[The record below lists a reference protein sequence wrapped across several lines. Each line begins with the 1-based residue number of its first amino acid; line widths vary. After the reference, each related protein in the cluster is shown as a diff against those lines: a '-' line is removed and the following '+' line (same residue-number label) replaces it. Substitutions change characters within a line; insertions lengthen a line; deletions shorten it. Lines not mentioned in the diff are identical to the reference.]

1 MAETASQLFL
11 LRLSRRA
18 SVAVILIGGLVLVGW
33 LLHVQILKSVGRGF
47 IAMNPFTALLFI
59 IAGFAL
65 IRAGQRSRKR
75 PDIIVMICG
84 IIIILG
90 GLTKVAECAF
100 GFDLNLDQML
110 FQRQV
115 NSGGPYGPN
124 EIAMN
129 TALSFV
135 CCGAALL
142 LLDMQTKSGIRP
154 AQTFI
159 IMEGLLALLALIGYG
174 YRVLP
179 LYSFGSRLPM
189 ALNTAICFE
198 LFAIGALTVRPSRG
212 LMMVITS
219 DTTGGTMA
227 RRLLPAAIFIP
238 LILGALLF
246 LSEKHG
252 FFAIESGISL
262 FAFANIVLFT
272 TVVWWNA
279 KLLFWAEE
287 ERLKAME
294 KLKRTTADLERSNTE
309 LQQFAYVASHD
320 LTEPLRM
327 VVSYLELLNSR
338 AGEKLDAQER
348 EFIGY
353 ASDGARRMQQLIQ
366 DLLAYARVDTRARPL
381 EPTDCEG
388 VLASVMA
395 NLKVAIAE
403 SQTVV
408 EHDPLPTVKGDVVQ
422 LTQVFQNLIGN
433 AIKFHGKQA
442 PRIHVGAQRQNGEW
456 IFDVKDNGIG
466 IDPKNFDRIFVLF
479 QRLHTR
485 QEYPGTGMG
494 LAICKKIIERHGGRI
509 WVESRPGE
517 GTAFFFTIPAKNE
530 HAREHEAAPNGGFNP
545 YSPWQQQSR
554 LSK

>member
-1 MAETASQLFL
+1 MADTASQLFL
-11 LRLSRRA
+11 LRISRRA
-18 SVAVILIGGLVLVGW
+18 SFGVILIGGLVLAGW
-33 LLHVQILKSVGRGF
+33 LLHVQVLKSAWPGL
-47 IAMNPFTALLFI
+47 IAMNPLSALLFI

-65 IRAGQRSRKR
+65 IRAGQRFRKR
-75 PDIIVMICG
+75 PDKIVLICG
-84 IIIILG
+84 IIVVLG
-90 GLTKVAECAF
+90 GATKIAECAF
-100 GFDLNLDQML
+100 QFDLNLDQMM
-110 FQRQV
+110 FQHEV
-115 NSGGPYGPN
+115 SSPGPYGPN

-142 LLDMQTKSGIRP
+142 LLDMQTKQGFRP
-154 AQTFI
+154 AQAFI
-159 IMEGLLALLALIGYG
+159 VIAGLMALLALIGYG

-189 ALNTAICFE
+189 ALNSAICFE
-198 LFAIGALTVRPSRG
+198 LFAIAALAVRPSRG

-219 DTTGGTMA
+219 DTTGGAMA

-246 LSEKHG
+246 SSEKHG
-252 FFAIESGISL
+252 FFATESGISL

-272 TVVWWNA
+272 AVIWWNA
-279 KLLFWAEE
+279 KLLVWAEE

-294 KLKRTTADLERSNTE
+294 KLKRTTMDLERSNTE

-327 VVSYLELLNSR
+327 VVSYLELLTSR
-338 AGEKLDAQER
+338 AQGKLGEEER

-353 ASDGARRMQQLIQ
+353 ASDGAQRMQHLIQ
-366 DLLAYARVDTRARPL
+366 DLLAYARVDTRGRPL
-381 EPTDCEG
+381 ESTDCER
-388 VLASVMA
+388 VLATALA
-395 NLKVAIAE
+395 NLKLAIAE
-403 SQTVV
+403 SHTVV
-408 EHDPLPTVKGDVVQ
+408 EHDPLPTVHGDVVQ

-433 AIKFHGKQA
+433 AIKFRGKEA
-442 PRIHVGAQRQNGEW
+442 PKIHVGARQQDGEW
-456 IFDVKDNGIG
+456 IFHVKDNGIG
-466 IDPKNFDRIFVLF
+466 IDPKNFERIFVLF

-494 LAICKKIIERHGGRI
+494 LAICKKIVERHGGRI

-517 GTAFFFTIPAKNE
+517 GTAFFFTIPAKKEKSNE
-530 HAREHEAAPNGGFNP
+530 H
-545 YSPWQQQSR
+545 
-554 LSK
+554 

>member
-11 LRLSRRA
+11 SRLSRRA
-18 SVAVILIGGLVLVGW
+18 SFAVISVGGLVLIGW
-33 LLHVQILKSVGRGF
+33 LLHAQILKSAGRGL
-47 IAMNPFTALLFI
+47 IAMNPLSALLFI

-65 IRAGQRSRKR
+65 IRAGKRGRKR
-75 PDIIVMICG
+75 PDTIVIICG
-84 IIIILG
+84 IIIVLG
-90 GLTKVAECAF
+90 GAEKIAECAF
-100 GFDLNLDQML
+100 GFDLNLDQIL
-110 FQRQV
+110 FQREV
-115 NSGGPYGPN
+115 TSPGPYGPN

-135 CCGAALL
+135 FCGAALL
-142 LLDMQTKSGIRP
+142 LLDAQTKNGVRP
-154 AQTFI
+154 AQACI
-159 IMEGLLALLALIGYG
+159 LMVGLMALLALIGYG

-179 LYSFGSRLPM
+179 LSSFGSRLPM
-189 ALNTAICFE
+189 ALNTAVGFE
-198 LFAIGALTVRPSRG
+198 LFAVAALSVRPSRG

-238 LILGALLF
+238 LALGALLF
-246 LSEKHG
+246 FSEKRG
-252 FFAIESGISL
+252 LFALESGISL

-272 TVVWWNA
+272 VIIWWNA

-294 KLKRTTADLERSNTE
+294 KLKRITVDLERSNTE

-327 VVSYLELLNSR
+327 VVSYLELLSSR
-338 AGEKLDAQER
+338 AKEKLDEEDR

-353 ASDGARRMQQLIQ
+353 AVDGARRMQHLIQ
-366 DLLAYARVDTRARPL
+366 DLLAYARVDTRGQPL
-381 EPTDCEG
+381 VPTDCEQLLAT
-388 VLASVMA
+388 VLA

-403 SQTVV
+403 SGTVV
-408 EHDPLPTVKGDVVQ
+408 EHDPLPTVQGDVMQ

-433 AIKFHGKQA
+433 AIKFRGREA
-442 PRIHVGAQRQNGEW
+442 PKIHVGVQRQNGEW
-456 IFDVKDNGIG
+456 VFQVKDNGIG
-466 IDPKNFDRIFVLF
+466 IDPKNFERIFVLF

-494 LAICKKIIERHGGRI
+494 LAICKKIIERHGGRV
-509 WVESRPGE
+509 WVESKPGE
-517 GTAFFFTIPAKNE
+517 GTAFFFTIPTKDEKNSE
-530 HAREHEAAPNGGFNP
+530 H
-545 YSPWQQQSR
+545 
-554 LSK
+554 

>member
-1 MAETASQLFL
+1 MAETASQQFL

-18 SVAVILIGGLVLVGW
+18 SIAVIIIAGLVLVGW
-33 LLHVQILKSVGRGF
+33 LLHVPVLKSVAPGL
-47 IAMNPFTALLFI
+47 IAMNPLTASLFL

-65 IRAGQRSRKR
+65 IRAGQRYRKR
-75 PDIIVMICG
+75 PDILVMICG
-84 IIIILG
+84 VLIIVG
-90 GLTKVAECAF
+90 GATKVADCVF
-100 GFDLNLDQML
+100 HFDRSVDEMM
-110 FQRQV
+110 FQQQV
-115 NSGGPYGPN
+115 NSPGPYGSS

-129 TALSFV
+129 TALGFI
-135 CCGAALL
+135 CCGAGLL
-142 LLDMQTKSGIRP
+142 LLDLQTKRGTRP
-154 AQTFI
+154 AQAFI
-159 IMEGLLALLALIGYG
+159 VIVGLLALLALIGYG

-198 LFAIGALTVRPSRG
+198 LFAVAALAVRPSRG
-212 LMMVITS
+212 IMMVVTS
-219 DTTGGTMA
+219 DTTGGAMA
-227 RRLLPAAIFIP
+227 RRLMPAAILIP

-246 LSEKHG
+246 SSEKHG
-252 FFAIESGISL
+252 FFAVESGISL

-272 TVVWWNA
+272 AVIWWNA

-294 KLKRTTADLERSNTE
+294 KLKRTTIDLERSNTE

-338 AGEKLDAQER
+338 AQKKLGEEER

-353 ASDGARRMQQLIQ
+353 ASDGAQRMQHLIQ
-366 DLLAYARVDTRARPL
+366 DLLAYARVDTRGRPL
-381 EPTDCEG
+381 EPTDCER
-388 VLASVMA
+388 VLASALA

-403 SQTVV
+403 SDTTV
-408 EHDPLPTVKGDVVQ
+408 EHDPLPMVEGDAVQ

-433 AIKFHGKQA
+433 AIKFHGKQT
-442 PRIHVGAQRQNGEW
+442 PRIHVGARRLNGEW
-456 IFDVKDNGIG
+456 VFHVKDNGIG
-466 IDPKNFDRIFVLF
+466 IDPKNFERIFVLF

-509 WVESRPGE
+509 WVESAQGA
-517 GTAFFFTIPAKNE
+517 GTTFFFTIPAKNE
-530 HAREHEAAPNGGFNP
+530 KSNEH
-545 YSPWQQQSR
+545 
-554 LSK
+554 

>member
-11 LRLSRRA
+11 QRLSRR
-18 SVAVILIGGLVLVGW
+18 SSLAVIFIASLVLVGW
-33 LLHVQILKSVGRGF
+33 LLHVQVLKSVERGL

-59 IAGFAL
+59 IAGCAL
-65 IRAGQRSRKR
+65 IRAGQRYRKR
-75 PDIIVMICG
+75 PDIIVIICG
-84 IIIILG
+84 IIIVLG
-90 GLTKVAECAF
+90 GAEKIAECVF
-100 GFDLNLDQML
+100 NFDLNLDKML

-115 NSGGPYGPN
+115 NSPGPYGPN

-135 CCGAALL
+135 CCGVALL
-142 LLDMQTKSGIRP
+142 LLDVQMKSGFRP

-159 IMEGLLALLALIGYG
+159 IIVGLMALLALIGYG

-179 LYSFGSRLPM
+179 LYSFASRLPM

-198 LFAIGALTVRPSRG
+198 LFAIAALAVRPSRG

-219 DTTGGTMA
+219 DTTGGAMA

-238 LILGALLF
+238 LILGAVLF
-246 LSEKHG
+246 SSEKRG
-252 FFAIESGISL
+252 FFATELGISL

-272 TVVWWNA
+272 AVIWWNA

-294 KLKRTTADLERSNTE
+294 KLKRTSADLERSNTE

-338 AGEKLDAQER
+338 AGEKLDDEER

-353 ASDGARRMQQLIQ
+353 ASDGARRMQHLIQ
-366 DLLAYARVDTRARPL
+366 DLLAYARVDTRGRPL
-381 EPTDCEG
+381 EPTDSER
-388 VLASVMA
+388 VLETVLV
-395 NLKVAIAE
+395 NLKPAIAE
-403 SQTVV
+403 NHTVV
-408 EHDPLPTVKGDVVQ
+408 EHDHLPTVEGDIMQ

-433 AIKFHGKQA
+433 AIKFHGKVD
-442 PRIHVGAQRQNGEW
+442 PKIHVGAQRQNGEW
-456 IFDVKDNGIG
+456 IFHVSDNGIG
-466 IDPKNFDRIFVLF
+466 IDPKNFDRLFVLF

-509 WVESRPGE
+509 WVESRQGE
-517 GTAFFFTIPAKNE
+517 GTTFFFTIPVKNGSGNE
-530 HAREHEAAPNGGFNP
+530 H
-545 YSPWQQQSR
+545 
-554 LSK
+554 

>member
-18 SVAVILIGGLVLVGW
+18 SSAMIFVAGLVLTGW
-33 LLHVQILKSVGRGF
+33 LLHLQILKSAWPGL
-47 IAMNPFTALLFI
+47 IAMNPLTALLFLV
-59 IAGFAL
+59 AGFAL
-65 IRAGQRSRKR
+65 LRAGQRFRKR
-75 PDIIVMICG
+75 PDLFVIISG
-84 IIIILG
+84 IIIVLG
-90 GLTKVAECAF
+90 GATKVAECLF
-100 GFDLNLDQML
+100 HFDLNLDQVM
-110 FQRQV
+110 FQKQV
-115 NSGGPYGPN
+115 NSPGPYGPN

-142 LLDMQTKSGIRP
+142 LLDVQTKHGWRP
-154 AQTFI
+154 AQVFI
-159 IMEGLLALLALIGYG
+159 VAEGLLALLALIGYG

-189 ALNTAICFE
+189 ALNSAVCFE
-198 LFAIGALTVRPSRG
+198 LFGIAALAVRPSRG

-219 DTTGGTMA
+219 DTTGGAMA
-227 RRLLPAAIFIP
+227 RRLLPAAVFIP

-252 FFAIESGISL
+252 FFAMESGISL

-272 TVVWWNA
+272 AVIWWNA
-279 KLLFWAEE
+279 KLLYWAEE
-287 ERLKAME
+287 ERRKAME
-294 KLKRTTADLERSNTE
+294 KLKRTTVDLERSNTE

-327 VVSYLELLNSR
+327 VVSYLELLGSR
-338 AGEKLDAQER
+338 AQGKLGEEER

-353 ASDGARRMQQLIQ
+353 ASDGARRMQHLIQ
-366 DLLAYARVDTRARPL
+366 DLLAYARVDTRGRPL
-381 EPTDCEG
+381 EPTDCER
-388 VLASVMA
+388 VLATVLA
-395 NLKVAIAE
+395 NLKLAITE
-403 SQTVV
+403 SQAVV
-408 EHDPLPTVKGDVVQ
+408 EHDPLPTVEGDVMQ

-433 AIKFHGKQA
+433 AIKFRGKEA
-442 PRIHVGAQRQNGEW
+442 PRIHIGARRQNGEW
-456 IFDVKDNGIG
+456 IFQVKDNGIG
-466 IDPKNFDRIFVLF
+466 IDPRNFERIFVLF

-509 WVESRPGE
+509 WVESATGK
-517 GTAFFFTIPAKNE
+517 GTTFLFTIPVKSEKNNE
-530 HAREHEAAPNGGFNP
+530 H
-545 YSPWQQQSR
+545 
-554 LSK
+554 